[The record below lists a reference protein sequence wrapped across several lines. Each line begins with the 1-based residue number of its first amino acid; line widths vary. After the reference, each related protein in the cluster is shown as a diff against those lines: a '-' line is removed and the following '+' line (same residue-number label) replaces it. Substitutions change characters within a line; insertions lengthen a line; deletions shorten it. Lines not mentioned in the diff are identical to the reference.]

1 MTDNTAIIVV
11 DQFAHNATVCYGG
24 ERICFSLS
32 HMYGVELVEA
42 IESRFPKSS
51 GSALN
56 MDAVPYKAVGDL
68 RYYHSTV
75 Y

>member
-1 MTDNTAIIVV
+1 MTDNTVIIVV

-42 IESRFPKSS
+42 IESRFLKSS
-51 GSALN
+51 
-56 MDAVPYKAVGDL
+56 VPFLIWMLL
-68 RYYHSTV
+68 RTRR
-75 Y
+75 